1 MPRFR
6 AIFLL
11 VSLVLSLVLAGVGA
25 GCGGKSGGGAAGKG
39 GTGGAAGAAGSGRL
53 GPIVDVV
60 RPVDNAEV
68 TDPALVLWYDRP
80 AANWETQALPIGNA
94 EIGGMIFGGT
104 PIERIQ
110 FNEKTL
116 WEGSTN
122 SFGAYQTF
130 GDILITVPGAD
141 TVTGY
146 KLQLDIENALASVGY
161 TVGADAFRREYFVSH
176 PDHVLVVRMTGPA
189 AGVNADFELRDG
201 HTAASTADATA
212 GTITFA
218 GKLTTL
224 DYEAKL
230 LLRAKGGTT
239 TATMTNGLSVRGA
252 DEITLLL
259 AAGTSYDPDPASGSY
274 VRDLPHARVAAA
286 IDAAAAKDFP
296 TLRSAHIAD
305 YRALFNRVALDLGQ
319 TRPTVPTNTLR
330 ANYRADNRALEALY
344 FQYGRYL
351 LISSSRPGA
360 PPANLQG
367 IWNISNAPPWNCDY
381 HSNINV
387 QMIYWPAEVTNLREC
402 HEPLIQYLEKHQP
415 AWSKLA
421 NAWGDRGW
429 TLLTENNL
437 FGMGN
442 WNANRPANAWYSMHL
457 WDHFDF
463 GLDTTYL
470 RDRAYPLMKLAAQF
484 WLDRLIVDT
493 DDGTLVAP
501 MEWSPEQDP
510 WEDGVSYAQQLI
522 WELFTKTIRAS
533 QALDTDADFRAML
546 QDTLA
551 KLDPG
556 THVGSWGQLREW
568 KHTEDLQGNTHRHI
582 SHLIALHPG
591 SQISPLTEPALAEA
605 ARVALVSRGDGGTGW
620 AKGWRVSAWARLF
633 DGNQAMSLLAS
644 QLQGSTLENLFDNHP
659 PFQID
664 GNFGGTAAM
673 AEMLLQ
679 SHRLIHLLPALPSA
693 WPSGSVRGL
702 RARGGYEVDL
712 KWQAGALTEALLI
725 VRQGGAVR
733 VKSAALAT
741 GATVTDVDS
750 GADVTAANETGS
762 TDVVGFAAEAGHQYR
777 IAPRP

>member
-1 MPRFR
+1 MTKVRSLC
-6 AIFLL
+6 LL
-11 VSLVLSLVLAGVGA
+11 AALVWAGAVIA
-25 GCGGKSGGGAAGKG
+25 GCGGKSSGGAAGM
-39 GTGGAAGAAGSGRL
+39 GGAGGGAGSGHL

-60 RPVDNAEV
+60 RPVDSAEV
-68 TDPALVLWYDRP
+68 ADPSLVLWYERP
-80 AANWETQALPIGNA
+80 AASWETQALPVGNGKL
-94 EIGGMIFGGT
+94 GGMVFGGT

-110 FNEKTL
+110 LNEKSV

-122 SFGAYQTF
+122 TFGAYQTL
-130 GDILITVPGAD
+130 GDILITVPGAE

-146 KLQLDIENALASVGY
+146 KLQLDIENAIASVAY

-176 PDHVLVVRMTGPA
+176 PDNVMVVRLTGPA

-201 HTAASTADATA
+201 HTKASVADATE
-212 GTITFA
+212 GSITFT
-218 GKLTTL
+218 GKLTTIA
-224 DYEAKL
+224 YEAKL
-230 LLRAKGGTT
+230 LVQADGGTT

-252 DEITLLL
+252 NAITLLL
-259 AAGTSYDPDPASGSY
+259 AADTNYDPTPNTSGSY
-274 VRDLPHARVAAA
+274 VRDDPHGRVTGAITAAST
-286 IDAAAAKDFP
+286 K
-296 TLRSAHIAD
+296 TYQVLRDAHITD
-305 YRALFNRVALDLGQ
+305 YRQLFNRVALDLGQ

-351 LISSSRPGA
+351 LISSSRSGA

-367 IWNISNAPPWNCDY
+367 LWNISNTPPWNCDY
-381 HSNINV
+381 HSNINI
-387 QMIYWPAEVTNLREC
+387 QMIYWPAEVTNLGEC
-402 HEPLIQYLEKHQP
+402 HLPLIEYLEKHQP

-421 NAWGDRGW
+421 TAWGDRGW

-437 FGMGN
+437 FGLGS

-457 WDHFDF
+457 WDHFDYE
-463 GLDTTYL
+463 LDTTYL
-470 RDRAYPLMKLAAQF
+470 RDRAYPLMKLAAEF

-493 DDGTLVAP
+493 NDGTLVAP

-522 WELFTKTIRAS
+522 WELFTRTIRAS
-533 QALDTDADFRAML
+533 QALDTDAEFRATL

-556 THVGSWGQLREW
+556 THIGSWGQLREW

-633 DGNQAMSLLAS
+633 DGNQALALLAS
-644 QLQGSTLENLFDNHP
+644 QLQSSTLENLFDNHP

-679 SHRLIHLLPALPSA
+679 SHRMIHLLPALPSA

-712 KWQAGALTEALLI
+712 KWAAGALTEALLV
-725 VRQGGAVR
+725 VRQGGPVR
-733 VKSAALAT
+733 VKSAALAA

-750 GADVTAANETGS
+750 GADVKATNEAGAADTI
-762 TDVVGFAAEAGHQYR
+762 GFAAEAGHQYR
-777 IAPRP
+777 IVPRS